1 MERPQRKH
9 ETTTHR
15 SKDKNKKLFST
26 QFRIQP
32 TTFLHSIPLSFHVYT
47 TTHSSPPFPLHNP
60 LPMQTILQM
69 LLEVLD
75 HAQRQRRVNL
85 ARTINTSDPRQKHR
99 FAAFRSSSTG
109 GGHLGRAENCVGG
122 GGDEVGFH
130 ERLELRVWVARAQGG
145 DAGVEP
151 GWWRRL

>member
-85 ARTINTSDPRQKHR
+85 ARTIHLILGKNIALLPSGALAPGEGI
-99 FAAFRSSSTG
+99 SG
-109 GGHLGRAENCVGG
+109 GRKIASV
-122 GGDEVGFH
+122 V
-130 ERLELRVWVARAQGG
+130 
-145 DAGVEP
+145 VEM
-151 GWWRRL
+151 R